1 MRLLA
6 AIVLDL
12 LLFLGSYASL
22 VLLGVD
28 PFIAAFGLLIFAGPL
43 IHLLVARA
51 LGITVG
57 GRSRRR

>member
-22 VLLGVD
+22 VLLGAD
-28 PFIAAFGLLIFAGPL
+28 PFVAAFGLLIFAGPF

-57 GRSRRR
+57 GKSSR

>member
-12 LLFLGSYASL
+12 LLFLGSYVSL
-22 VLLGVD
+22 VLLGVG
-28 PFIAAFGLLIFAGPL
+28 PFIAAFGLLIFAAPL

-57 GRSRRR
+57 GKSPRP